1 MDMDQET
8 DIGSLV
14 KQSGV
19 HSALYTDPTVFE
31 RELKNVFE
39 GNWVYVAHESEI
51 PQDGNY
57 IRRTMGLQPVLV
69 TRARDKI
76 HVVVNRCAHR
86 GNLLCAPERGR
97 KRSFVCQYHGWAFAQ
112 NGDLVDIPYPSGCAN
127 VDREQSGLRTARVE
141 TYRGFIFASLN
152 HDVSP
157 LVDYLGVAKQ
167 VLDRVCDLSPVGELD
182 IGPTWVR
189 HLFRAN
195 WKMMSENEADGYHVN
210 FVHNSFARAIDQ
222 SGKYENILVDDESD
236 VGAVSKYLGN
246 GHTELEYE
254 STYADPMT
262 WLRVKEDRYPEYLT
276 AMCAR
281 YGEAQAREKLR
292 CGPPHAFIFPNLFI
306 AETCL
311 VMIQPLGVGETVNWH
326 TPLYMKG
333 VPDAVNR
340 RILRQGEVAMG
351 PSSFLTAD
359 DAIIAERQWRALQGA
374 PGWLDLSRGAH
385 RETVTNEGVVQSHYT
400 DETSNRGFWEHYKS
414 LFAA

>member
-1 MDMDQET
+1 MQQIE
-8 DIGSLV
+8 SLI
-14 KQSGV
+14 KDSGV
-19 HSALYTDPTVFE
+19 HSALYTDQAVFE
-31 RELKNVFE
+31 EELKNIFE
-39 GNWVYVAHESEI
+39 ENWVFVAHESEI
-51 PQDGNY
+51 PRDGEY
-57 IRRTMGLQPVLV
+57 IRRTIGLHPVLV
-69 TRARDKI
+69 TRARDKL

-127 VDREQSGLRTARVE
+127 IDRASNGLRVARVE
-141 TYRGFIFASLN
+141 LYRGFIFASLN
-152 HDVSP
+152 HDVRP
-157 LVDYLGVAKQ
+157 LVDYLGFARHA
-167 VLDRVCDLSPVGELD
+167 LDRISDLSPVGELD
-182 IGPTWVR
+182 IGPTWAR

-222 SGKYENILVDDESD
+222 SGKYEQILNDDEDD
-236 VGAVSKYLGN
+236 VGAVCKYLGN

-254 STYADPMT
+254 STYTEPME
-262 WLRVKEDRYPEYLT
+262 WLRVKKERYPEYYD
-276 AMCAR
+276 AMCES
-281 YGEAQAREKLR
+281 YGEAAAIEKLR

-311 VMIQPLGVGETVNWH
+311 VMIQPLSVGETVNWH
-326 TPLYMKG
+326 TPLFLKG
-333 VPDAVNR
+333 VPDKVNQ

-374 PGWLDLSRGAH
+374 PGWLDISRGAA
-385 RETVTNEGVVQSHYT
+385 RETVADDGIVSSHYT
-400 DETSNRGFWEHYKS
+400 DETSNRGFWGHYKS